1 MRGANATSPKPT
13 TLRLSELPPTV
24 ESLDRLKRLKA
35 LILEKKAKDEK
46 RTKPQSSALDKP
58 EKIWSYFPDEGPLRR
73 ELYQKHLEFF
83 RMGKV
88 HRERAMIAA
97 NRVGKTETAGGYELT
112 LHLTGEY
119 PKWWEG
125 RTFDKPIDA
134 WAAGDTSKTV
144 RDIIQAKLLGPVH
157 AIGTGLI
164 PARCIVD
171 TTPKSGVP
179 DAIMDVYVKRA
190 SGGSDVSG
198 GVSVLGL
205 KSYDQKRISFQGTDK
220 HVIWL
225 DEEPDLG
232 IYTECL
238 TRTVTTNGMIIC
250 TFTPLLGLSEVVLLY
265 LPGGKPPSQPER
277 AEL

>member
-1 MRGANATSPKPT
+1 MLKSPSAKPNSLSFEDLPATAD
-13 TLRLSELPPTV
+13 
-24 ESLDRLKRLKA
+24 SLDKLKRLRALLLEQKA
-35 LILEKKAKDEK
+35 REQAAV
-46 RTKPQSSALDKP
+46 RPAVLDLP
-58 EKIWSYFPDEGPLRR
+58 EKINAYFPDEGPLRR
-73 ELYQKHLEFF
+73 ELYRKHLQFF
-83 RMGKV
+83 RDGAV
-88 HRERAMIAA
+88 HRERAFVAA

-112 LHLTGEY
+112 CHLTGEY
-119 PKWWEG
+119 PKWWQG
-125 RTFDKPIDA
+125 RTFGHPVDA

-144 RDIIQAKLLGPVH
+144 RDIIQAKLLGPLH

-179 DAIMDVYVKRA
+179 NAVMDVYVRHA
-190 SGGSDVSG
+190 SGGADVSG

-225 DEEPDLG
+225 DEEPDMG

-238 TRTVTTNGMIIC
+238 TRTVTTNGIVMC
-250 TFTPLLGLSEVVLLY
+250 TFTPLMGLSEVVLLFM
-265 LPGGKPPSQPER
+265 PGGKPPQLPGQAS
-277 AEL
+277 L